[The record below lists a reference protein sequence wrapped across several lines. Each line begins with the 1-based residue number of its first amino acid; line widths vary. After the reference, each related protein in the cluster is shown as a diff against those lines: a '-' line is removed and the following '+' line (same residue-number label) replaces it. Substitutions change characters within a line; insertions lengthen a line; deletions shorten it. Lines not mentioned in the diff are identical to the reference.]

1 MIFVQ
6 PDEKAMKRRSNSIR
20 MDVDLG
26 SSNIVVF
33 IELYVVKFYE
43 VFILPNPAITA
54 FRLHSV
60 T

>member
-1 MIFVQ
+1 
-6 PDEKAMKRRSNSIR
+6 

-43 VFILPNPAITA
+43 VFILCLLQISSSFPNLIALPLTQ
-54 FRLHSV
+54 
-60 T
+60 

>member
-1 MIFVQ
+1 
-6 PDEKAMKRRSNSIR
+6 